1 MKRRFLSKA
10 SFLFK
15 EQIVSSVFKVKNMQ
29 YPATELVLNSEGK
42 VYHLNLSP
50 EQVSGNII
58 LVGDQGRVDLVA
70 SFFDTIEHTSQN
82 REFVC
87 KTGTYKGKKITAL
100 STGIGTDNIDIVIN
114 ELDALF
120 NIDLEKRKDVDIL
133 TSLNIVR
140 IGTCGILQPEIPIHS
155 YILSTHALG
164 LDNVGHFYS
173 FEITAEEEELNQQ
186 IQLQIQLPNEIKTY
200 ISKSSEQLFNKL
212 DSEQTVSGI
221 TITSSGFY
229 GPQGRQLR
237 LQTKTSQLNNSLTS
251 FQFNEHKITNFEMES
266 SALFSLGKGLGH
278 HCATICLG
286 IANRPNKDFSDGY
299 KNEMLDLIE
308 YVLDRI

>member
-1 MKRRFLSKA
+1 
-10 SFLFK
+10 
-15 EQIVSSVFKVKNMQ
+15 MQ
-29 YPATELVLNSEGK
+29 YPATELVLNNEGK
-42 VYHLNLSP
+42 VYHLNLFSH
-50 EQVSGNII
+50 QVSENII
-58 LVGDQGRVDLVA
+58 LVGDQDRVDLVA
-70 SFFDTIEHTSQN
+70 SFFDSIEHASQN

-87 KTGTYKGKKITAL
+87 KTGTYKGRKITAL

-120 NIDLEKRKDVDIL
+120 NIDLEKRKDADTL

-164 LDNVGHFYS
+164 LDNVGHFY
-173 FEITAEEEELNQQ
+173 ITDSTNEESELNEQVQQ
-186 IQLQIQLPNEIKTY
+186 QIQLPNEIRTY
-200 ISKSSEQLFNKL
+200 ISKSSKQLFNKL

-237 LQTKTSQLNNSLTS
+237 LQTKTKQLNDSLTS
-251 FQFNEHKITNFEMES
+251 FQFNGHKITNFEMES
-266 SALFSLGKGLGH
+266 SALFTLGKGLGH
-278 HCATICLG
+278 NCATICLG

-299 KNEMLDLIE
+299 KNEMLDLIK